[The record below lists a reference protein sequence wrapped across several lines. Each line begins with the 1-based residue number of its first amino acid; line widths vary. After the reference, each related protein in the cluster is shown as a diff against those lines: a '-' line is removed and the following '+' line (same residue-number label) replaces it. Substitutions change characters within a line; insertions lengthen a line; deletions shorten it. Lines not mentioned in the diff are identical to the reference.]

1 MSPHPIPFA
10 DAITPDLAVA
20 DCSVERPTR
29 SRWPILLLPYLLLV
43 ALLVPA
49 LAEAAC
55 EPEEALTLLHFNDFH
70 GQLEPYEDPR
80 DGSERGGIARLAATV
95 TEVRAEDPSRPV
107 VLLFAGDLLQGT
119 LTSSLFLG
127 VPDLV
132 LLGRMGVD
140 AAVMG
145 NHELDYGQSV
155 FRRLT
160 EEATFPFLSAN
171 VASDPEPLPVLAS
184 VVIAR
189 PGEPKVALLGLTTPE
204 LTTATHPRNIEGIS
218 VEDPITVAGRLVPS
232 LRNKADLVV
241 VLSHMGI
248 ADDRRLAA
256 SVPGIDLIVG
266 GHNHNLY
273 AQPVV
278 VANVPIVQ
286 AGERGGWLGRMD
298 FRCREGRLTGTDYT
312 LIPIDAASPEDPE
325 IAEEVRRITR
335 DAERELDDEVGF
347 NTQDLSARRE
357 LIRRE
362 EAPFGNFLADLAR
375 EITLADVALFN
386 GGGFRA
392 SIPAG
397 AVTLKSIYQAF
408 PFRNELV
415 LGDLSGAQ
423 LLAAL
428 ERSASLD
435 PSENPGGFLQVSG
448 VRYMIADGGLAHAT
462 IGDVPIDPAR
472 RYRIVTSDF
481 LAAGGDGYDML
492 ENMTEPVM
500 TGRLISDMVIEGF
513 RTESPVSIETDGR
526 ILRR

>member
-1 MSPHPIPFA
+1 LVVA
-10 DAITPDLAVA
+10 LLAPDLA
-20 DCSVERPTR
+20 R
-29 SRWPILLLPYLLLV
+29 
-43 ALLVPA
+43 
-49 LAEAAC
+49 AAC
-55 EPEEALTLLHFNDFH
+55 GPGQALTLLHFNDIH

-80 DGSERGGIARLAATV
+80 DGTERGGIARLAAAV

-127 VPDLV
+127 VPDVV

-145 NHELDYGQSV
+145 NHELDYGQEV
-155 FRRLT
+155 FRHLT
-160 EEATFPFLSAN
+160 EEAKFPFLSAN
-171 VASDPEPLPVLAS
+171 VASDPEPLPVLPS
-184 VVIAR
+184 VVIKR
-189 PGEPKVALLGLTTPE
+189 PDAPRVAVLGLTTPE

-218 VEDPITVAGRLVPS
+218 VEEPVAVARRLVPA
-232 LRNKADLVV
+232 LRDEADLVV
-241 VLSHMGI
+241 VLSHLGM

-273 AQPVV
+273 EQPVFV
-278 VANVPIVQ
+278 ENVPIVQ

-298 FRCREGRLTGTDYT
+298 FRCREGRLGGSDYT
-312 LIPIDAASPEDPE
+312 LIPIGAASREDAE
-325 IAEEVRRITR
+325 IAAEVRGITL
-335 DAERELDDEVGF
+335 DAELELDTEVGF
-347 NTQDLSARRE
+347 STQELSAWRE

-362 EAPFGNFLADLAR
+362 EAPFANFVADLAR
-375 EITLADVALFN
+375 EITLADVALLN

-397 AVTLKSIYQAF
+397 PVTLKSIYQAF

-415 LGDLSGAQ
+415 LGDLTGAQ

-428 ERSASLD
+428 ERSAALD
-435 PSENPGGFLQVSG
+435 PSDNPGGFLQVSG
-448 VRYMIADGGLAHAT
+448 VRYRIADGRLASAT
-462 IGDVPIDPAR
+462 IGGLPIDPVR
-472 RYRIVTSDF
+472 GYRIVTSDF
-481 LAAGGDGYDML
+481 LAAGGDGYGML
-492 ENMTEPVM
+492 GEMTDPVM

-513 RTESPVSIETDGR
+513 RTESPVSATTDGR
-526 ILRR
+526 IMRR

>member
-1 MSPHPIPFA
+1 MSPNIVC
-10 DAITPDLAVA
+10 VA
-20 DCSVERPTR
+20 DERNQDPDVAAR
-29 SRWPILLLPYLLLV
+29 SADRPRRSGSAVILGSCLLLG
-43 ALLVPA
+43 ALLAPA
-49 LAEAAC
+49 PAWAAC
-55 EPEEALTLLHFNDFH
+55 DQGQALTLLHFNDIH

-80 DGSERGGIARLAATV
+80 DGTERGGIARLAATV
-95 TEVRAEDPSRPV
+95 AEVRAEDPSRPA

-127 VPDLV
+127 VPDVV

-145 NHELDYGQSV
+145 NHELDYGQEI
-155 FRRLT
+155 FRRLN
-160 EEATFPFLSAN
+160 EEAEFPFLSAN
-171 VASDPEPLPVLAS
+171 VASDPQPLPVLSS
-184 VVIAR
+184 VVIER
-189 PGEPKVALLGLTTPE
+189 PDAPKVAVLGLTTPE

-218 VEDPITVAGRLVPS
+218 VEEPVAVARRLVPA
-232 LRNKADLVV
+232 LRNAADLVV
-241 VLSHMGI
+241 VLSHLGI
-248 ADDRRLAA
+248 ADDRRLAE

-273 AQPVV
+273 EQPVFV
-278 VANVPIVQ
+278 ENVPIVQ

-298 FRCREGRLTGTDYT
+298 FRCREGRLAGTGYT

-325 IAEEVRRITR
+325 IAAEVRRITL
-335 DAERELDDEVGF
+335 DAERELDTVVGF
-347 NTQDLSARRE
+347 STQELSAWRE

-362 EAPFGNFLADLAR
+362 EAPFGNFVTDLAR
-375 EITLADVALFN
+375 EITLADVALLN

-397 AVTLKSIYQAF
+397 PVTLKSIYQAF

-415 LGDLSGAQ
+415 LGELTGAG

-428 ERSASLD
+428 ERSAGLD
-435 PSENPGGFLQVSG
+435 PWGNPGGFLQVSG
-448 VRYMIADGGLAHAT
+448 VRYRIADGRLASAT
-462 IGDVPIDPAR
+462 VGDLPIDPAR

-481 LAAGGDGYDML
+481 LAAGGDGYAML
-492 ENMTEPVM
+492 EEMTDPVM

-513 RTESPVSIETDGR
+513 RIESPVSAKTDGR
-526 ILRR
+526 IMRR

>member
-1 MSPHPIPFA
+1 MF
-10 DAITPDLAVA
+10 
-20 DCSVERPTR
+20 
-29 SRWPILLLPYLLLV
+29 V
-43 ALLVPA
+43 ALPA
-49 LAEAAC
+49 AAFGRAAC
-55 EPEEALTLLHFNDFH
+55 EAGDALTLLHFNDFH

-80 DGSERGGIARLAATV
+80 DAVERGGIARLAATV
-95 TEVRAEDPSRPV
+95 AEVRAQDPSRPV

-127 VPDLV
+127 VPDV
-132 LLGRMGVD
+132 MLLGRMGVD

-145 NHELDYGQSV
+145 NHELDYGQEV
-155 FRRLT
+155 FRRLS
-160 EEATFPFLSAN
+160 EEAAFPFLSAN

-184 VVIAR
+184 VVIER
-189 PGEPKVALLGLTTPE
+189 PGAPKVAVLGLTTPE

-218 VEDPITVAGRLVPS
+218 VEEPVAVARRLLPA
-232 LRNKADLVV
+232 LRDKTDLVV

-256 SVPGIDLIVG
+256 SVPGIDLIIG
-266 GHNHNLY
+266 GHNHDLY
-273 AQPVV
+273 AQPVLV
-278 VANVPIVQ
+278 ENVPIVQ

-298 FRCREGRLTGTDYT
+298 FQCRDGYLAQTDYA
-312 LIPIDAASPEDPE
+312 LIPIDTASPEDPE
-325 IAEEVRRITR
+325 IAEEVRRITL
-335 DAERELDDEVGF
+335 DAERELGREVGF
-347 NTQDLSARRE
+347 NTRELSALRE

-362 EAPFGNFLADLAR
+362 EAPFGNFVADLAR

-415 LGDLSGAQ
+415 LGELTGAR

-428 ERSASLD
+428 ERSAALNPLD
-435 PSENPGGFLQVSG
+435 NPGGFLQVSG
-448 VRYMIADGGLAHAT
+448 LRYIIEDGQLAGAT
-462 IGDVPIDPAR
+462 IGDIPIDPTR
-472 RYRIVTSDF
+472 RYRVVTSDF

-492 ENMTEPVM
+492 KAMTKPVM

-513 RTESPVSIETDGR
+513 RTESPVSAAIDRR
-526 ILRR
+526 IMRR

>member
-1 MSPHPIPFA
+1 
-10 DAITPDLAVA
+10 
-20 DCSVERPTR
+20 
-29 SRWPILLLPYLLLV
+29 LLV
-43 ALLVPA
+43 GLAPTPA
-49 LAEAAC
+49 WPAC
-55 EPEEALTLLHFNDFH
+55 EPEETLTLLHFNDFH
-70 GQLEPYEDPR
+70 GQLEPYTDPH
-80 DGSERGGIARLAATV
+80 DGTERGGIARLAATV
-95 TEVRAEDPSRPV
+95 AEVRAEDPSRPV

-127 VPDLV
+127 LPDLV
-132 LLGRMGVD
+132 LFERMGVD

-145 NHELDYGQSV
+145 NHELDYDQEV
-155 FRRLT
+155 FRGLT
-160 EEATFPFLSAN
+160 EEAAFPFLTAN
-171 VASDPEPLPVLAS
+171 VASDPEPLPVLS
-184 VVIAR
+184 SIVIGR
-189 PGEPKVALLGLTTPE
+189 PGEPKIAVLGLTTPE

-218 VEDPITVAGRLVPS
+218 VEEPIAVAGRLLPA
-232 LRNKADLVV
+232 LREDADLVV

-248 ADDRRLAA
+248 ADDRRLAE
-256 SVPGIDLIVG
+256 SVSGIDLIVG

-273 AQPVV
+273 ETPVLTD
-278 VANVPIVQ
+278 NVPIVQ

-298 FRCREGRLTGTDYT
+298 FSCLEGRFTPVEYA
-312 LIPIDAASPEDPE
+312 LIPIDAASPKDPE
-325 IAEEVRRITR
+325 IAEEVQRITL
-335 DAERELDDEVGF
+335 DAERELDKDVGF
-347 NTQDLSARRE
+347 SMQELSAWRE

-362 EAPFGNFLADLAR
+362 EAPFGNFVADLAR

-415 LGDLSGAQ
+415 LGELTGAR
-423 LLAAL
+423 LLATL
-428 ERSASLD
+428 ERSAALD

-448 VRYMIADGGLAHAT
+448 VRYIIADGRLANAT

-481 LAAGGDGYDML
+481 LAAGGDGYAML
-492 ENMTEPVM
+492 AEMTEPVM

-513 RTESPVSIETDGR
+513 RTESPVSVATDGR